1 MTPARL
7 LTCAISSTLLLSSC
21 ASTPVSTPAFNTS
34 ADAKSQAA
42 AFIGNNGQQRYL
54 ADVNKVALTGCNV
67 LFAET
72 SSATSGTDGGLF
84 ANSGNYKRAETQV
97 NVYYT
102 LQGMSDEA
110 MQRLAN
116 DVCTDAERRLAAAGF
131 DVVPRAELL
140 KNEAFKT
147 LLASGKPSPYQF
159 KIPSKKNNTTYKVF
173 AADGFTVYDNRYL
186 GTAGGLG
193 QAFKAAGGNAAWQQ
207 EAKVMQE
214 LGVTAVS
221 TSMLVDFAAL
231 EGDGGQKAFRLANKN
246 TAEVSHGVNLGITGE
261 VIFRP
266 HSKMKCYKGWG
277 DTQNCIPDHKIVPSF
292 NSKNPVTISEKF
304 YKDVVNATKTSD
316 KVGGAATKG
325 LAIMAAMGGLGGVTG
340 YDITRYTV
348 EVEPE
353 QFAVSSRKG
362 LDGFL
367 DMVFVSAASR

>member
-1 MTPARL
+1 MTSARL
-7 LTCAISSTLLLSSC
+7 ITCAISSTLLLSGC
-21 ASTPVSTPAFNTS
+21 ASTPVSAPAFNAG

-42 AFIGNNGQQRYL
+42 AFIGNNGQQKYL

-84 ANSGNYKRAETQV
+84 ANSGNYRRSETQV

-102 LQGMSDEA
+102 LEGMSDEA
-110 MQRLAN
+110 MQRIAN
-116 DVCTDAERRLAAAGF
+116 EVCADAERRLAAAGF
-131 DVVPRAELL
+131 DVVPKAELL
-140 KNEAFKT
+140 KNDAFKA

-173 AADGFTVYDNRYL
+173 AADGFTVYDNRYI

-231 EGDGGQKAFRLANKN
+231 EGDGGQKAFRLVNKN

-261 VIFRP
+261 VVFRP

-292 NSKNPVTISEKF
+292 NSTNPVTISEKF
-304 YKDVVNATKTSD
+304 YKEVVDTTKTSD
-316 KVGGAATKG
+316 KVGGAVTKG
-325 LAIMAAMGGLGGVTG
+325 LSVMAAMGGLGGVSG

-348 EVEPE
+348 DVEPQ
-353 QFAVSSRKG
+353 QFAASSRKG
-362 LDGFL
+362 LNGFL
-367 DMVFVSAASR
+367 DMVFVSAKSH